1 MSSRAQPLA
10 PGRVALIATGGL
22 YHWVGTPETGRINPD
37 WDHWV
42 LDHVA
47 RGDGGTAGPPH
58 LGRDRARRRQRR
70 AGDPELDRAAGRRPR
85 VEGDVLAY
93 EPVAEWI
100 TGCATVWAHR
110 VIAISYALNKLLTGI
125 ARQHQMKESLTEE
138 DMAGHALSD
147 AERTALRA
155 GDIGK
160 LYELGAN
167 PYLIRRVFRRR
178 FTI

>member
-1 MSSRAQPLA
+1 MDHRLRHGVGA
-10 PGRVALIATGGL
+10 P
-22 YHWVGTPETGRINPD
+22 
-37 WDHWV
+37 
-42 LDHVA
+42 
-47 RGDGGTAGPPH
+47 
-58 LGRDRARRRQRR
+58 
-70 AGDPELDRAAGRRPR
+70 
-85 VEGDVLAY
+85 
-93 EPVAEWI
+93 
-100 TGCATVWAHR
+100 

-125 ARQHQMKESLTEE
+125 ARQHQMKESLSEE

>member
-1 MSSRAQPLA
+1 M
-10 PGRVALIATGGL
+10 
-22 YHWVGTPETGRINPD
+22 
-37 WDHWV
+37 
-42 LDHVA
+42 
-47 RGDGGTAGPPH
+47 
-58 LGRDRARRRQRR
+58 
-70 AGDPELDRAAGRRPR
+70 
-85 VEGDVLAY
+85 
-93 EPVAEWI
+93 
-100 TGCATVWAHR
+100 
-110 VIAISYALNKLLTGI
+110 IAISYALNKLLTGI
-125 ARQHQMKESLTEE
+125 ARQHQMKESFTEE